1 MTDVLGGSTYRR
13 DRTSAAD
20 QVINDLRTKILS
32 GDLEKG
38 TRLPSE
44 KELASHYDVSSP
56 TIREA
61 VRALS
66 AMSLVEARHGAGTF
80 VTAESTSLMSSALN
94 AVIEL
99 EKVDLPSIF
108 EFSEVIYLK
117 AVEIAL
123 RDPDPEE
130 FGVLRAAAESFR
142 ASMTN
147 DEFAASLRGF
157 LTGLV
162 GISRNKLLIAV
173 ANHLIEAQ
181 ITTAKRSAERSPEVW
196 RRIAAPLREERLAI
210 VDALDAGDSEAAADA
225 VRRYMK
231 RGHDL
236 VVKHAEG

>member
-1 MTDVLGGSTYRR
+1 M
-13 DRTSAAD
+13 SAAD
-20 QVINDLRTKILS
+20 QVLHDLRTQILS
-32 GDLEKG
+32 GRLEKG

-44 KELASHYDVSSP
+44 KELASHYDVSAP

-66 AMSLVEARHGAGTF
+66 AMSLVEVRHGAGTF
-80 VTAESTSLMSSALN
+80 VTAESSSLMSSALN

-123 RDPDPEE
+123 REPDPEKL
-130 FGVLRAAAESFR
+130 GVLRTAAETFHEG
-142 ASMTN
+142 MTN
-147 DEFAASLRGF
+147 DEFATSLRGF

-162 GISRNKLLIAV
+162 GISHNKLLIAV

-181 ITTAKRSAERSPEVW
+181 ITAAKRSAERSPEVW

-210 VDALDAGDSEAAADA
+210 VDALDAGDADVANTA

-236 VVKHAEG
+236 VVRHAEG